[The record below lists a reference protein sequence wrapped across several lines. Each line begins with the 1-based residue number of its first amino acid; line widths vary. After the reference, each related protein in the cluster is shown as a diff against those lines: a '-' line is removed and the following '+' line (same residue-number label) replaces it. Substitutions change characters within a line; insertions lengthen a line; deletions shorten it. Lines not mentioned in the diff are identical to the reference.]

1 MKEWTIDTWVLYRV
15 NEGDFDALAFIAV
28 VLVKHCVVFDHEGH
42 IEDEYRRCF
51 QRTRNPYLVQW
62 FNRLVRGGGRT
73 VHYSGKLSRRHEQAL
88 LRMNFDRSDFPFVA
102 VASRSKDKLL
112 VSEDSDYTDIVCDY
126 LSRELQVQVL
136 KVNQASNLATHDP

>member
-1 MKEWTIDTWVLYRV
+1 MKEWTVDTWVLYEAGSFNYEALELLFLVGRMHKV
-15 NEGDFDALAFIAV
+15 AFDY
-28 VLVKHCVVFDHEGH
+28 EGH
-42 IEDEYRRCF
+42 IAREYNRCL
-51 QRTRNPYLVQW
+51 QRCRNPLLGKWLENLKRRKAMV
-62 FNRLVRGGGRT
+62 F
-73 VHYSGKLSRRHEQAL
+73 YSGKLIHRHEQAL
-88 LRMNFDRSDFPFVA
+88 LRLKFDRSDFPFVA